1 MGDIKYKYAFDEK
14 GDIVSIENLT
24 KETSKEHTFKCIA
37 CGNELRP
44 RAIGSKHRR
53 AHFYHKEDISCNGE
67 TYLHNLCKLHI
78 KRHFDDSD
86 CFNIS
91 YGVSKSCNE
100 RNCKFRNY
108 NCYKDHETNQVDLK
122 EFYDTCTVE
131 TTIKGF
137 VADLLLTNSKDTSIP
152 PILIEICVTHPCE
165 DKKKESGLKIIEIS
179 IKTEKDIEN
188 LFSDGILS
196 ENTNKRTENKIEFIS
211 FKRNIKEKLISP
223 ISRFIYLPTITT
235 NPFFCDFK
243 CDIADYKI
251 FANPVIELNIISSK
265 YQFSNNYY
273 TIACDWLTKNIE
285 FKRCNVCKFHYATT
299 YNEEVSC
306 GLSTKYDK
314 PIFPR
319 IEYAEEC
326 NYYKKKHFLFNE
338 SEYKIIE
345 TKENHIIKRDTY
357 YVMIAGSNNFDN
369 YTFFE
374 EKCNHL
380 LSEKIKTHNVI
391 ILVQSTSGIIN
402 LIKAFSYKHNLLV
415 IPFKTIWGEYGPI
428 EIEIYKKA
436 DALIAFWD
444 GKSEST
450 KSLIEEAIYHGLKVK
465 VISYSKYEE
474 TQ

>member
-108 NCYKDHETNQVDLK
+108 NCYKEHETNQVDLK

-196 ENTNKRTENKIEFIS
+196 ENTNKRTENKLNS
-211 FKRNIKEKLISP
+211 FL
-223 ISRFIYLPTITT
+223 
-235 NPFFCDFK
+235 
-243 CDIADYKI
+243 
-251 FANPVIELNIISSK
+251 LN
-265 YQFSNNYY
+265 
-273 TIACDWLTKNIE
+273 
-285 FKRCNVCKFHYATT
+285 AT
-299 YNEEVSC
+299 
-306 GLSTKYDK
+306 
-314 PIFPR
+314 
-319 IEYAEEC
+319 
-326 NYYKKKHFLFNE
+326 
-338 SEYKIIE
+338 
-345 TKENHIIKRDTY
+345 
-357 YVMIAGSNNFDN
+357 
-369 YTFFE
+369 
-374 EKCNHL
+374 
-380 LSEKIKTHNVI
+380 
-391 ILVQSTSGIIN
+391 
-402 LIKAFSYKHNLLV
+402 
-415 IPFKTIWGEYGPI
+415 
-428 EIEIYKKA
+428 
-436 DALIAFWD
+436 
-444 GKSEST
+444 
-450 KSLIEEAIYHGLKVK
+450 
-465 VISYSKYEE
+465 
-474 TQ
+474 